1 MANHKSAEKRAR
13 QTVKRTAVNR
23 KRRSKM
29 RNAVKQVELA
39 ITSGDAGA
47 AKTALKAAQ
56 PALARAAGLG
66 IVPKNT
72 ASRKLSRLS
81 ARVKKLSV
89 PA

>member
-23 KRRSKM
+23 TRRS
-29 RNAVKQVELA
+29 RVRSAVKQVELA
-39 ITSGDAGA
+39 ILSGDA
-47 AKTALKAAQ
+47 AKAKDALKAAQ
-56 PALARAAGLG
+56 PALFRGVSKG
-66 IVPKNT
+66 VVRKGT